1 MMNINDILDSETV
14 RRMQNFKTGKEKEII
29 FDCLEKLL
37 WELDG
42 TKITHD
48 KNWTTIH
55 VTKGRWSE
63 GDPTPFDINIR
74 GDNALG
80 IVDDVMRELGI
91 GTPRDYYRLREKYDA
106 YDN

>member
-1 MMNINDILDSETV
+1 MDINDIFDSETI
-14 RRMQNFKTGKEKEII
+14 RRMDNFDSGKENEII

-55 VTKGRWSE
+55 VTKGRWSQ
-63 GDPTPFDINIR
+63 GDPESFDVNIR

-80 IVDDVMRELGI
+80 IVDDVMRALGL
-91 GTPRDYYRLREKYDA
+91 GTPHDYWYLREKYDA
-106 YDN
+106 DNI